1 MLTSARAACGRRISI
16 IALAA
21 LALGMLSAS
30 VARAQIGPGQG
41 VPSRA
46 YLATL
51 PLYYDGDYQAA
62 LAAFVN
68 ESRSGIKTS
77 NSQWIDAICYLTMAG
92 ETYYELGQLPAALD
106 SYSAALKLY
115 VAYSDWML
123 RVQFPPNIVAAGV
136 GAIRA
141 TPWGQSKR
149 GAQVGQFSET
159 FMMGQGQLDQTAVLR
174 QGGVIQ
180 SPVLF
185 ACHVAEIVR
194 CTCLSI
200 RRRRELLGPI
210 SKHDPLTNSVLDVL
224 SRRPGPPNH
233 WTEAWVGVQLGCAYA
248 AAGNSAQATTV
259 LTRALVVQG
268 EYDHPLT
275 STALVEL
282 GRLALEAGDL
292 PKAGTFFEEATY
304 AAVNFGVQNLGNLEE
319 GFRLGALVHLLLN
332 QKTPYPP
339 LAPAIAWARA
349 QGYRQLQAS
358 LLAAAAENMVV
369 LGQTGEA
376 ANLLSSVRGVVAR
389 SDIMSS
395 QGGARL
401 NHVTAMVSYQSSGAA
416 GVAAGDQAMEAAL
429 AFMRSGSLWLFQI
442 GVADSR
448 YTSGTFSDRLGLV
461 LYETLLRDPTPGDWA
476 TGPLESL
483 AVLSTPHLG
492 AIEHWFEAALKSTK
506 DNELALEIADRARR
520 HRYFSTLPLG
530 GRLLALRWI
539 LDGPAEPLGQRGL
552 LQRQDLLARYPR
564 FQQLSQESAKVRAAL
579 ADLPPMGEAAAGRGR
594 QAGLLEQLGSI
605 SDEQELILREM
616 AVRRE
621 ASDLVFPPLRKTKD
635 VQQALSEG
643 QVLLSFFA
651 TSRNMYAFLYSRE
664 KYAAWHINSPV
675 QLQKNIVSLLREL
688 GNFDQNHELTTN
700 DLAKTHWRSL
710 AAKVTSLLLEKS
722 NVDLAGRFDEI
733 VIVPD
738 GILWYLPFELL
749 NVGEKDHEQLLI
761 SHARVRYAPTVGL
774 ALPTTDA
781 QRPQPNVGVL
791 LGKMFPQDDDSVAA
805 TAFEQLS
812 RSVTGAVAL
821 PRPLP
826 APANVYRMLLDTL
839 VVLDDIRPANGPYDW
854 SPTQTD
860 KGKSGASLA
869 SWLALPWGGPQVV
882 ILPGFHTMAESG
894 LRKGTAAGNDLFLTL
909 CALLSSGTRTVLIS
923 RWRVGGQTSFD
934 LVREFAQELPHAS
947 AAEAWQRSVQI
958 AGDTPL
964 ELEHEPRIKRTSGTS
979 DAFKAVHPFFWAG
992 YMLVDAGTSKALAA
1006 DAEGPIDSGPVK
1018 GVPAAQPANPVRGP
1032 MPAAPLPAAQNPPG
1046 GPGGDDAA
1054 AAEPRAKKGKSAPR
1068 PSVKKPPAP
1077 RRPKSVPAETTE

>member
-1 MLTSARAACGRRISI
+1 MFTSARAVSAPRLSA

-21 LALGMLSAS
+21 TAILMLSAVS
-30 VARAQIGPGQG
+30 ARAQIGPGQG

-68 ESRSGIKTS
+68 ESRSGIKTA

-92 ETYYELGQLPAALD
+92 ETYYELGQLPQALE
-106 SYSAALKLY
+106 SYNAALKLY
-115 VAYSDWML
+115 VAYSNWML
-123 RVQFPPNIVAAGV
+123 RIQFPANIGPATVGV
-136 GAIRA
+136 LRA

-149 GAQVGQFSET
+149 GATVGQFSDT
-159 FMMGQGQLDQTAVLR
+159 YMMSQGQLDQTAVLQ
-174 QGGVIQ
+174 QGGVVQ

-185 ACHVAEIVR
+185 ACHAAEIVR
-194 CTCLSI
+194 CTSLAI

-210 SKHDPLTNSVLDVL
+210 CKHDPLTNSVLDVL

-233 WTEAWVGVQLGCAYA
+233 WSEAWVGVQLGCAYA
-248 AAGNSAQATTV
+248 AAGNTAQATTV

-292 PKAGTFFEEATY
+292 PKAGTYFEEATY
-304 AAVNFGVQNLGNLEE
+304 AAVNFGIQNLGNLEE

-339 LAPAIAWARA
+339 LAPAIGWARA
-349 QGYRQLQAS
+349 QGYRKLQAS
-358 LLAAAAENMVV
+358 LLAAAAENMAV

-376 ANLLSSVRGVVAR
+376 ANLLSAARGVVAR
-389 SDIMSS
+389 SDIMAS
-395 QGGARL
+395 QCGARL
-401 NHVTAMVSYQSSGAA
+401 NHATAMVSYQSPGGSGV
-416 GVAAGDQAMEAAL
+416 GAGDQAIESAL

-442 GVADSR
+442 GLADSR
-448 YTSGTFSDRLGLV
+448 YTDGAFSDRLGMV
-461 LYETLLRDPTPGDWA
+461 LYDTLLRDPTPGDWA
-476 TGPLESL
+476 TGPLECL
-483 AVLSTPHLG
+483 AVLSTPHLP
-492 AIEHWFEAALKSTK
+492 AIEHWFEAALKSSK

-520 HRYFSTLPLG
+520 HRFFSTLPLG

-564 FQQLSQESAKVRAAL
+564 FQQLSQEAAKVRAAL
-579 ADLPPMGEAAAGRGR
+579 AAAGQAAEGRGR

-616 AVRRE
+616 SVRRE
-621 ASDLVFPPLRKTKD
+621 ATDLVFPPLRKTKD
-635 VQQALSEG
+635 VQAALSEG

-651 TSRNMYAFLYSRE
+651 TSRNMYAFLYSNE

-675 QLQKNIVSLLREL
+675 QLQKNIVGLLREL
-688 GNFDQNHELTTN
+688 GNYDQNHEITPA
-700 DLAKTHWRSL
+700 DLAKTNWRSL
-710 AAKVTSLLLEKS
+710 SAKVTSLLLERS
-722 NVDLAGRFDEI
+722 NVDLAGNFDEI

-749 NVGEKDHEQLLI
+749 NVGKKDHEQLLI

-774 ALPTTDA
+774 AFPTTDA
-781 QRPQPNVGVL
+781 HRPQPNVGVL
-791 LGKMFPQDDDSVAA
+791 VGKMFPQDNEEVTAA
-805 TAFEQLS
+805 AFEQFG
-812 RSVTGAVAL
+812 RSVNGVVAL
-821 PRPLP
+821 PKPLP

-839 VVLDDIRPANGPYDW
+839 VVLDDIRPGSGPYDW

-860 KGKSGASLA
+860 KGKSGATLA
-869 SWLALPWGGPQVV
+869 SWLSLPWGGPQVV

-894 LRKGTAAGNDLFLTL
+894 LRKGTAAGNDMFLTL
-909 CALLSSGTRTVLIS
+909 CGLLSSGARTVLIS
-923 RWRVGGQTSFD
+923 RWRVGGQTTFD
-934 LVREFAQELPHAS
+934 LMREFAQELPHAP

-958 AGDTPL
+958 CGEAPL
-964 ELEHEPRIKRTSGTS
+964 DIEHEPRVKRTPGSS
-979 DAFKAVHPFFWAG
+979 DSFKASHPFFWAG
-992 YMLVDAGTSKALAA
+992 YMLVDAGSSKAMAA
-1006 DAEGPIDSGPVK
+1006 GADGPIDSA
-1018 GVPAAQPANPVRGP
+1018 PAKDGLVAQPANPARAPAPP
-1032 MPAAPLPAAQNPPG
+1032 MPMPPTG
-1046 GPGGDDAA
+1046 IVGDDPPVE
-1054 AAEPRAKKGKSAPR
+1054 EPRGKKGKSAPR
-1068 PSVKKPPAP
+1068 SPAKKAPAP
-1077 RRPKSVPAETTE
+1077 RRPKSAPADANP